1 MKKTYDTVWGLD
13 FGTTT
18 TYLSESDFVGSHK
31 YSLRQAGGSREYV
44 PSAVMPTDA
53 GFTVGEAAIDF
64 SEEEI
69 LRSVKRAI
77 TLRRETLPIPEASE
91 MKADKDNG
99 PVNADDAIRALLA
112 EVRKIARR
120 DIGDNPVRLGCPAMW
135 DAQQRQRLLR
145 LAKEAGFEIQY
156 DTLIDEPVAACIG
169 WFEAEIRNKR
179 RPSGTTLVFDMGGG
193 TLDVAALKINADH
206 DSPEIYVL
214 ASDGIDEAGDA
225 LDAAISRVLLEKE
238 EVGSERFAALTRNPG
253 SLRRAARQLKEQL
266 GSSIT
271 TSTKLRLGD
280 DQVFDLE
287 LTEDDLRS
295 AFEPQFKRA
304 MELVTVVLRIAKTT
318 EWRSNAMT
326 GPELRALSRADLLP
340 QVTNFLLVGGMSQ
353 MPLLRKM
360 LIETGVASNI
370 IFGGEVIDADAAV
383 SLGLALDRDYDH
395 LSLDRPGFNFELQW
409 TEAGQPKTEVIYE
422 AYSKLYTKQQAV
434 DGSQLKLTWLN
445 DKFTRENSD
454 TGQAVFCARTTSREI
469 LELTFDGELKEG
481 LGPSF
486 TFGLEKTPVII
497 IQPNGRI
504 FLRDATGAE
513 MAIKVTRWPVINVS
527 RSRTLLIQRSDAT
540 GDHVNGLAWHERPYD

>member
-18 TYLSESDFVGSHK
+18 TYLSESDVVGSHK
-31 YSLRQAGGSREYV
+31 YSLRQARGSREYV
-44 PSAVMPTDA
+44 PSVVMPTNS

-64 SEEEI
+64 SEDEL
-69 LRSVKRAI
+69 LRSIKRAI
-77 TLRRETLPIPEASE
+77 TLRRETLPIPEPMALQTDS
-91 MKADKDNG
+91 DNG
-99 PVNADDAIRALLA
+99 PILADDAIRALLT

-135 DAQQRQRLLR
+135 DAKQRQRLLR
-145 LAKEAGFEIQY
+145 LAREAGFEIQY

-169 WFEAEIRNKR
+169 WFEKELRQNR
-179 RPSGTTLVFDMGGG
+179 VRSGTTLVFDMGGG

-225 LDAAISRVLLEKE
+225 LDASIARTLLEKE
-238 EVGSERFAALTRNPG
+238 KEGSERYEALLTNPG
-253 SLRRAARQLKEQL
+253 YLKRASRDLKEQL
-266 GSSIT
+266 GGSDST
-271 TSTKLRLGD
+271 TTKMRLASG
-280 DQVFDLE
+280 QVFDLE
-287 LTEDDLRS
+287 LTDDDLRR

-304 MELVTVVLRIAKTT
+304 IELVTVVLRIAKTT
-318 EWRSNAMT
+318 EWRSHAMS
-326 GPELRALSRADLLP
+326 GPELRSLKRADLLP
-340 QVTNFLLVGGMSQ
+340 QIANFLLVGGMSQ

-360 LIETGVASNI
+360 LIEAGVTANV
-370 IFGGEVIDADAAV
+370 IFGGEAIDADAAV

-409 TEAGQPKTEVIYE
+409 SEGGQAKTEVIYE
-422 AYSKLYTKQQAV
+422 AYSKLYTQQQAL
-434 DGSQLKLTWLN
+434 DGSQLKLTWQN
-445 DKFTRENSD
+445 IKFARDNSD
-454 TGQAVFCARTTSREI
+454 SGQAVFCARTTGGEI

-486 TFGLEKTPVII
+486 AFGLEKTPVII

-504 FLRDATGAE
+504 FLRDATGSE

-527 RSRTLLIQRSDAT
+527 RTRTLSIQRSDAA
-540 GDHVNGLAWHERPYD
+540 GDHVQGLAWHERPYD